1 MYLFHLCKYSENLH
15 FNLDKCEVICI
26 LYQQQGETKHHPLS
40 HPWERD
46 GYYMYYQGQVLS
58 DQHLQKTIGEPH
70 IDSVCKI
77 ANTTTAPFFL
87 PSQDQGHNTT
97 RCWSDP
103 RWHYM
108 SLSGALTST

>member
-1 MYLFHLCKYSENLH
+1 M
-15 FNLDKCEVICI
+15 
-26 LYQQQGETKHHPLS
+26 YQQQGETKHHPLS

-87 PSQDQGHNTT
+87 PSQDQGHMLHDAGQTPGGIYVSVWGPHINIKY
-97 RCWSDP
+97 R
-103 RWHYM
+103 
-108 SLSGALTST
+108 